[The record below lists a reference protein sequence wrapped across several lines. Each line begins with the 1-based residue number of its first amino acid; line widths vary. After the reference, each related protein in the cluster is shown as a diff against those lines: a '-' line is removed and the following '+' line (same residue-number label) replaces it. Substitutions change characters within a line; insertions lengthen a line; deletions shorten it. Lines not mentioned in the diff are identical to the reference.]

1 MELRLLVC
9 FLPHL
14 HAYALFRHE
23 EKQRLSRKNNL
34 VKKATLLLGGF
45 SILLPH
51 FIKKLILTTLNPRV
65 DLAFKK
71 IFDAEENTQL

>member
-1 MELRLLVC
+1 MALLGSNLFIPELVQG
-9 FLPHL
+9 
-14 HAYALFRHE
+14 LF
-23 EKQRLSRKNNL
+23 SD
-34 VKKATLLLGGF
+34 GGF